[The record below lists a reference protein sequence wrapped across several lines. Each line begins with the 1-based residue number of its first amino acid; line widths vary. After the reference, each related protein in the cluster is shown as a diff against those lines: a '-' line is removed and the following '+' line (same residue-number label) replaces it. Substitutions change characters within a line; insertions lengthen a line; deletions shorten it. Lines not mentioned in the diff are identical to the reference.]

1 MIILLVQPFAC
12 LFVLIVAFMIVVW
25 TFFVYFSLILKRIIV
40 KAIKNLTIL
49 VLKEEAVSLSTGLN
63 EI

>member
-1 MIILLVQPFAC
+1 MIILLVRPFAC

-49 VLKEEAVSLSTGLN
+49 VLKKEAVSLSTGLN